1 MISPPMRFSR
11 SAHAIAHGHV
21 SDAQLSDMLDDVS
34 IVGSERAIIEAHLA
48 GCPACAERRRGLEA
62 VIALG
67 ALERLT
73 RRLPPDQW
81 PIIAACTV
89 HERRLQR
96 FFARRARR
104 RVGAW
109 ILFAA
114 LSGILLSQG
123 LRQASAA
130 IARGGAWVAAKAN
143 SYAPPLSQLS
153 RVRGPTP
160 AAAK

>member
-1 MISPPMRFSR
+1 MTRFSR
-11 SAHAIAHGHV
+11 SARAIAYGHV
-21 SDAQLSDMLDDVS
+21 SDGQLSDVLDDVG
-34 IVGSERAIIEAHLA
+34 IVGSERAIIDAHLA
-48 GCPACAERRRGLEA
+48 ACPACAERRRGLEA

-67 ALERLT
+67 TLERVT
-73 RRLPPDQW
+73 RRVAPDQW

-104 RVGAW
+104 RAGAW
-109 ILFAA
+109 ILVAV

-130 IARGGAWVAAKAN
+130 IARGGAWVAAVGR
-143 SYAPPLSQLS
+143 SFTPPLSQLS
-153 RVRGPTP
+153 RVRRPTP
-160 AAAK
+160 PAAK

>member
-1 MISPPMRFSR
+1 MRFSP
-11 SAHAIAHGHV
+11 SARAIAHGHV
-21 SDAQLSDMLDDVS
+21 SDTQLSDLLDDD
-34 IVGSERAIIEAHLA
+34 IIDSERAIIGAHLA

-67 ALERLT
+67 TLERVT
-73 RRLPPDQW
+73 RRLAPDQW

-96 FFARRARR
+96 FFVRRARR

-109 ILFAA
+109 FLVAV

-123 LRQASAA
+123 LRLASGA

-143 SYAPPLSQLS
+143 SYAPPLGQLS
-153 RVRGPTP
+153 RIRGPTP